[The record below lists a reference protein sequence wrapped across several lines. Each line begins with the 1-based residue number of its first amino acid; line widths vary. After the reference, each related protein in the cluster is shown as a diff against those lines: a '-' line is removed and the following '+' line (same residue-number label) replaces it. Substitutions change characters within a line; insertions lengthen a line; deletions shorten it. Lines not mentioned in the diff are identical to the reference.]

1 MFDLNGK
8 VALVTG
14 SSAGLGAA
22 IARCMADAGADVAV
36 NYVSP
41 SSAEKAERQAAYIR
55 SKGRRAAVI
64 QADVA
69 SEADVR
75 RMTSISPEDF
85 SAANTPCR

>member
-1 MFDLNGK
+1 MMFDLNGK

-41 SSAEKAERQAAYIR
+41 SSAEKAERQAEYIR

-64 QADVA
+64 QADV
-69 SEADVR
+69 EE
-75 RMTSISPEDF
+75 ML
-85 SAANTPCR
+85 